1 MVQKF
6 TVIVA
11 ALLLFPALAL
21 AQGTMLNGTV
31 EKVEKDQIV
40 LKTDT
45 GRETIELSGSTKG
58 KDQIK
63 VGDKVTINANK
74 QGEKL
79 VASSIN
85 TSKDRSPSASPSGGP
100 LNKSPGAATSPGEM
114 ERPSSPGAR

>member
-1 MVQKF
+1 MAQKF
-6 TVIVA
+6 MVIVA

-21 AQGTMLNGTV
+21 SQVTMLSGTV

-45 GRETIELSGSTKG
+45 GHETIELSGVTKG

-63 VGDKVTINANK
+63 VGDKVTINASK

-85 TSKDRSPSASPSGGP
+85 ASKDRSPSASPSGGP
-100 LNKSPGAATSPGEM
+100 LNKSPGSAISPGGM
-114 ERPSSPGAR
+114 ERQSPSGAK